1 MRNKTLII
9 TKLERIESNLKKMN
23 YYIGRNERQDAYKSL
38 DFITEEI
45 SNIKTLLNTETQA

>member
-23 YYIGRNERQDAYKSL
+23 YFIGRNERSDAYKSL
-38 DFITEEI
+38 DSITEEI